1 MRNIFKKISII
12 LIISLTFPG
21 CQWINKGESN
31 ESLLYFT
38 STPAISVYHNDLY
51 TYKIKAKG
59 RISSLTYNPLV
70 VPKWLEFDC
79 DSLKLFG
86 TATADNLGTHRVIIS
101 VSDQSETMYQDFNIR
116 VVLRKV
122 SGGSWT
128 SHTPYQWTHDGK
140 PLVGKNCIIYSDAAK
155 EEAKLFISEKAE
167 FSFTN
172 LKDLLQIDDN
182 NIFVFPPGTN
192 KLDFYANRFNLE
204 YQGGFAYYGG
214 ALVISP
220 DSPMYR
226 PLEGWCANQVEHE
239 MMHEIEYLI
248 EARPP
253 SLMTDVW
260 FREGLADYY
269 AGNSEITDVERLNAW
284 LVTRIS
290 LPGGGNPI
298 KIHSWNDFPLQVQQT
313 KSQYQWYPMFELA
326 VRYILDKNGYGK
338 SMTDIKNLFLNLRS
352 TNSFSHSFERMTG
365 TTLENYENDFFNLI
379 LQFLQD

>member
-1 MRNIFKKISII
+1 LS
-12 LIISLTFPG
+12 G
-21 CQWINKGESN
+21 
-31 ESLLYFT
+31 
-38 STPAISVYHNDLY
+38 
-51 TYKIKAKG
+51 
-59 RISSLTYNPLV
+59 
-70 VPKWLEFDC
+70 
-79 DSLKLFG
+79 
-86 TATADNLGTHRVIIS
+86 
-101 VSDQSETMYQDFNIR
+101 
-116 VVLRKV
+116 

-172 LKDLLQIDDN
+172 LKDLLQVDDN
-182 NIFVFPPGTN
+182 NIFVFPSGTN

-226 PLEGWCANQVEHE
+226 PLEGWCANQVRHE

-260 FREGLADYY
+260 FREGLADYF
-269 AGNSEITDVERLNAW
+269 AGNRVITNVEKLNAW
-284 LVTRIS
+284 LAARIT
-290 LPGGGNPI
+290 LPGAGNPV
-298 KIHSWNDFPLQVQQT
+298 KIHNWNDFPSQVQQA
-313 KSQYQWYPMFELA
+313 KSQGLWYPMFELE
-326 VRYILDKNGYGK
+326 LK
-338 SMTDIKNLFLNLRS
+338 LNF
-352 TNSFSHSFERMTG
+352 NSFLSLLF
-365 TTLENYENDFFNLI
+365 
-379 LQFLQD
+379 